1 MRGDAQNG
9 ATPDAQNGT
18 MPDAECDAQPVAG
31 PVVGCGPRCDAD
43 NTSGPRSRAAARRK
57 KRRVCHG
64 VRKEGRRYR
73 RSLRREARAREREAL
88 KQLPKRERLHA
99 WWRTRPLGVTFT
111 VYLAVYLAVATALA
125 LAGADVFATWNNS
138 YYYELEV
145 DAGHGLMR
153 RGVVDGGPYI
163 YDATT
168 DRLLPAAELDLPDAG
183 ALAVFI
189 ATGARDEIGAGG
201 SEGDW
206 SDETVRT
213 VCATMDLLREGKIRL
228 YDWGLNYNE
237 WYPQEE
243 VLEDNRGIS
252 ADNLARYDQ
261 LSRERRV
268 QSVDLFGKMT
278 GADLEATFGESLVS
292 NTAYYATA
300 TRPAGIMT
308 WLLTFATGLCPVLA
322 YGVLGWLTF
331 RHFYRVH
338 IAGPLAE
345 LAGAADRIA
354 ERDLDF
360 NIRVVRGRE
369 LGRLS
374 ETLEHMRASL
384 LEAQRELWRTAE
396 SRRRLNAAF
405 AHDLRTPITVLKG
418 TVEMAQ
424 MRLRRSDTL
433 DGDALDA
440 LSAQVARLERYAT
453 SMGGLSKLEDRPVE
467 RETFA
472 LDDLREELGRH
483 VSEVMA
489 VRGGG
494 LGLNLPTVSEADRAP
509 APKTCC
515 ASASTL
521 KAAAGSR
528 PAALLAIDLPL
539 VEEVLDNLLSNA
551 CVHASSIVTFDMMVD
566 AGVLTLVVT
575 DDGPG
580 FTPEAL
586 HRGCDPFF
594 SENKSAEHFGLGL
607 NVSSVLCGLHGGKI
621 ALTNAET
628 GGARVIA
635 TFDVRPDRESV
646 F

>member
-1 MRGDAQNG
+1 MR
-9 ATPDAQNGT
+9 
-18 MPDAECDAQPVAG
+18 V
-31 PVVGCGPRCDAD
+31 
-43 NTSGPRSRAAARRK
+43 
-57 KRRVCHG
+57 
-64 VRKEGRRYR
+64 
-73 RSLRREARAREREAL
+73 
-88 KQLPKRERLHA
+88 

-125 LAGADVFATWNNS
+125 TLGISLFAGLNDEYFYKVEIEIGN
-138 YYYELEV
+138 
-145 DAGHGLMR
+145 GLTQ
-153 RGVVDGGPYI
+153 RGVVDSGPYI
-163 YDATT
+163 YDAEAGE
-168 DRLLPAAELDLPDAG
+168 LLPAAELALPGDEPY
-183 ALAVFI
+183 AVFI
-189 ATGARDEIGAGG
+189 ATGARGTDGA
-201 SEGDW
+201 SVP
-206 SDETVRT
+206 SDDVPVDMVTATTDMVR
-213 VCATMDLLREGKIRL
+213 DGKVRL

-243 VLEDNRGIS
+243 VLEDDNGIS
-252 ADNLARYDQ
+252 YENLARYDS
-261 LSRERRV
+261 LSRSGRV
-268 QSVDLFGKMT
+268 QTVEMFARMT
-278 GADLEATFGESLVS
+278 GADLGQTFGEGQVS
-292 NTAYYATA
+292 NTAYYAA
-300 TRPAGIMT
+300 PERDDGIMP
-308 WLLTFATGLCPVLA
+308 WVMSFLVASAPVLA

-354 ERDLDF
+354 GQDLDF
-360 NIRVVRGRE
+360 TIRVVRGRE

-384 LEAQRELWRTAE
+384 LEAHRELWRTAE

-424 MRLRRSDTL
+424 MRLRRGGTL
-433 DGDALDA
+433 DEDALDA
-440 LSAQVARLERYAT
+440 LSDQVARLERYAT

-494 LGLNLPTVSEADRAP
+494 LGLKLPTVSEADGAP

-515 ASASTL
+515 ASESTL

-551 CVHASSIVTFDMMVD
+551 CVHASSIVTFDMMAD

-607 NVSSVLCGLHGGKI
+607 NVSSVLCGLHGGRI
-621 ALTNAET
+621 ALANAGS

-635 TFDVRPDRESV
+635 TFDVRLDRESV
-646 F
+646 FERGEAAPAPGPRQG

>member
-1 MRGDAQNG
+1 M
-9 ATPDAQNGT
+9 
-18 MPDAECDAQPVAG
+18 
-31 PVVGCGPRCDAD
+31 
-43 NTSGPRSRAAARRK
+43 
-57 KRRVCHG
+57 
-64 VRKEGRRYR
+64 
-73 RSLRREARAREREAL
+73 RREARAREREVL

-354 ERDLDF
+354 GQDLDF
-360 NIRVVRGRE
+360 TIRVVRGRE

-424 MRLRRSDTL
+424 MRLRRGDTL

-467 RETFA
+467 REAFA

-515 ASASTL
+515 ASEPIL
-521 KAAAGSR
+521 KTATDSC

-566 AGVLTLVVT
+566 AGVLTLAVT

-621 ALTNAET
+621 ALMNAET

-635 TFDVRPDRESV
+635 TFDVQPDWESV

>member
-1 MRGDAQNG
+1 MR
-9 ATPDAQNGT
+9 
-18 MPDAECDAQPVAG
+18 V
-31 PVVGCGPRCDAD
+31 
-43 NTSGPRSRAAARRK
+43 
-57 KRRVCHG
+57 
-64 VRKEGRRYR
+64 
-73 RSLRREARAREREAL
+73 
-88 KQLPKRERLHA
+88 

-125 LAGADVFATWNNS
+125 TLGISLFAGLNDEYFYKVEIEIGN
-138 YYYELEV
+138 
-145 DAGHGLMR
+145 GLTQ
-153 RGVVDGGPYI
+153 RGVVDSGPYI
-163 YDATT
+163 YDAEAGE
-168 DRLLPAAELDLPDAG
+168 LLPAAELALPGDEPY
-183 ALAVFI
+183 AVFI
-189 ATGARDEIGAGG
+189 ATGARGTDGA
-201 SEGDW
+201 SVP
-206 SDETVRT
+206 SDDVPVDMVTATTDMVR
-213 VCATMDLLREGKIRL
+213 DGKVRL

-243 VLEDNRGIS
+243 VLEDDNGIS
-252 ADNLARYDQ
+252 YENLARYDS
-261 LSRERRV
+261 LSRSGRV
-268 QSVDLFGKMT
+268 QTVEMFARMT
-278 GADLEATFGESLVS
+278 GADLGQRFGEGQVS
-292 NTAYYATA
+292 NTAYYAA
-300 TRPAGIMT
+300 PERDDGIMP
-308 WLLTFATGLCPVLA
+308 WVMSFLVASAPVLA

-354 ERDLDF
+354 GQDLDF
-360 NIRVVRGRE
+360 TIRVVRGRE

-424 MRLRRSDTL
+424 MRLRRGDTL

-467 RETFA
+467 REAFA

-489 VRGGG
+489 ARGGG
-494 LGLNLPTVSEADRAP
+494 LELKLPTVSEADRAP

-515 ASASTL
+515 ASESAL
-521 KAAAGSR
+521 KAATDGR

-539 VEEVLDNLLSNA
+539 VEEVLDNLLGNA

>member
-1 MRGDAQNG
+1 MR
-9 ATPDAQNGT
+9 
-18 MPDAECDAQPVAG
+18 V
-31 PVVGCGPRCDAD
+31 
-43 NTSGPRSRAAARRK
+43 
-57 KRRVCHG
+57 
-64 VRKEGRRYR
+64 
-73 RSLRREARAREREAL
+73 
-88 KQLPKRERLHA
+88 

-125 LAGADVFATWNNS
+125 TLGISLFAGLNDEYFYKVEIEIGN
-138 YYYELEV
+138 
-145 DAGHGLMR
+145 GLTQ
-153 RGVVDGGPYI
+153 RGVVDSGPYI
-163 YDATT
+163 YDAEAGE
-168 DRLLPAAELDLPDAG
+168 LLPAAELALPGDEPY
-183 ALAVFI
+183 AVFI
-189 ATGARDEIGAGG
+189 ATGARGTDRA
-201 SEGDW
+201 SVP
-206 SDETVRT
+206 SDDVPVDMVTATTDMVR
-213 VCATMDLLREGKIRL
+213 DGKVRL

-243 VLEDNRGIS
+243 VLEDDNGIS
-252 ADNLARYDQ
+252 YENLARYDS
-261 LSRERRV
+261 LSRSGRV
-268 QSVDLFGKMT
+268 QTVEMFARMT
-278 GADLEATFGESLVS
+278 GADLGQTFGEGQVS
-292 NTAYYATA
+292 NTAYYAA
-300 TRPAGIMT
+300 PERDDGIMP
-308 WLLTFATGLCPVLA
+308 WVMSFLVASAPVLA

-354 ERDLDF
+354 GQDLDF
-360 NIRVVRGRE
+360 TIRVVRGRE

-384 LEAQRELWRTAE
+384 LEAHRELWRTAE

-424 MRLRRSDTL
+424 MRLRRGGTL
-433 DGDALDA
+433 DEDALDA

-494 LGLNLPTVSEADRAP
+494 LGLKLPTVSEADGAP

-515 ASASTL
+515 ASESTL

-551 CVHASSIVTFDMMVD
+551 CVHASSIVTFDMMAD

-635 TFDVRPDRESV
+635 TLDVRPDRESV

>member
-1 MRGDAQNG
+1 MRGDAGRDSN
-9 ATPDAQNGT
+9 PDLNRDKGSDGT
-18 MPDAECDAQPVAG
+18 WLCSADCRKRRRADRHECKE
-31 PVVGCGPRCDAD
+31 R
-43 NTSGPRSRAAARRK
+43 RRARRA
-57 KRRVCHG
+57 
-64 VRKEGRRYR
+64 E
-73 RSLRREARAREREAL
+73 RRETRAREREAL
-88 KQLPKRERLHA
+88 KRLPRRERVRV

-125 LAGADVFATWNNS
+125 TLGISLFAGLNDEYFYKVEIEIGN
-138 YYYELEV
+138 
-145 DAGHGLMR
+145 GLTQ
-153 RGVVDGGPYI
+153 RGVVDSGPYI
-163 YDATT
+163 YDAEAGE
-168 DRLLPAAELDLPDAG
+168 LLPAAELALPGDEPY
-183 ALAVFI
+183 AVFI
-189 ATGARDEIGAGG
+189 ATGARGTDGA
-201 SEGDW
+201 SVP
-206 SDETVRT
+206 SDDVPVDMVTATTDMVR
-213 VCATMDLLREGKIRL
+213 DGKVRL

-243 VLEDNRGIS
+243 VLEDDNGIS
-252 ADNLARYDQ
+252 YENLARYDS
-261 LSRERRV
+261 LSRSGRV
-268 QSVDLFGKMT
+268 QTVEMFARMT
-278 GADLEATFGESLVS
+278 GADLGQTFGEGQVS
-292 NTAYYATA
+292 NTAYYAA
-300 TRPAGIMT
+300 PERDDGIMP
-308 WLLTFATGLCPVLA
+308 WVMSFLVASAPVLA

-354 ERDLDF
+354 GQDLDF
-360 NIRVVRGRE
+360 TIRVVRGRE

-384 LEAQRELWRTAE
+384 LEAHRELWRTAE

-424 MRLRRSDTL
+424 MRLRRGGTL
-433 DGDALDA
+433 DEDALDA

-494 LGLNLPTVSEADRAP
+494 LGLKLPTVSEADGAP

-515 ASASTL
+515 ASESTL

-551 CVHASSIVTFDMMVD
+551 CVHASSIVTFDMMAD

-635 TFDVRPDRESV
+635 TLDVRPDRESV

>member
-1 MRGDAQNG
+1 MGGQVRGDAGRDSN
-9 ATPDAQNGT
+9 PDVNRDKGSDGT
-18 MPDAECDAQPVAG
+18 WLCSADCRKRRRADRYECKE
-31 PVVGCGPRCDAD
+31 R
-43 NTSGPRSRAAARRK
+43 RRARRA
-57 KRRVCHG
+57 
-64 VRKEGRRYR
+64 E
-73 RSLRREARAREREAL
+73 RRETRAREREAL
-88 KQLPKRERLHA
+88 KRLPRRERVRV

-125 LAGADVFATWNNS
+125 TLGISLFAGLNDEYFYKVEIEIGN
-138 YYYELEV
+138 
-145 DAGHGLMR
+145 GLTQ
-153 RGVVDGGPYI
+153 RGVVDSGPYI
-163 YDATT
+163 YDAEAGE
-168 DRLLPAAELDLPDAG
+168 LLPAAELALPGDEPY
-183 ALAVFI
+183 AVFI
-189 ATGARDEIGAGG
+189 ATGARGTDGA
-201 SEGDW
+201 SVP
-206 SDETVRT
+206 SDDVPVDMVTATTDMVR
-213 VCATMDLLREGKIRL
+213 DGKVRL

-243 VLEDNRGIS
+243 VLEDDNGIS
-252 ADNLARYDQ
+252 YENLARYDS
-261 LSRERRV
+261 LSRSGRV
-268 QSVDLFGKMT
+268 QTVEMFARMT
-278 GADLEATFGESLVS
+278 GADLGQTFGEGQVS
-292 NTAYYATA
+292 NTAYYAA
-300 TRPAGIMT
+300 PERDDGIMP
-308 WLLTFATGLCPVLA
+308 WVMSFLVASAPVLA
-322 YGVLGWLTF
+322 YGGLGWLTF

-354 ERDLDF
+354 EQDLDF
-360 NIRVVRGRE
+360 AIGTVRGRE

-424 MRLRRSDTL
+424 MRLRRGDTL
-433 DGDALDA
+433 DVGALDA

-453 SMGGLSKLEDRPVE
+453 SMGGLTKLEDRPVE
-467 RETFA
+467 CEALA

-494 LGLNLPTVSEADRAP
+494 LGLKLPTVSEADGAP

-515 ASASTL
+515 ASESTL

-551 CVHASSIVTFDMMVD
+551 CVHASSIVTFDMMAD

-621 ALTNAET
+621 ALANAET

>member
-1 MRGDAQNG
+1 MR
-9 ATPDAQNGT
+9 
-18 MPDAECDAQPVAG
+18 V
-31 PVVGCGPRCDAD
+31 
-43 NTSGPRSRAAARRK
+43 
-57 KRRVCHG
+57 
-64 VRKEGRRYR
+64 
-73 RSLRREARAREREAL
+73 
-88 KQLPKRERLHA
+88 

-125 LAGADVFATWNNS
+125 TLGISLFAGLNDEYFYKVEIEIGN
-138 YYYELEV
+138 
-145 DAGHGLMR
+145 GLTQ
-153 RGVVDGGPYI
+153 RGVVDSGPYI
-163 YDATT
+163 YDAGAGE
-168 DRLLPAAELDLPDAG
+168 LLPAAELALPGDEPY
-183 ALAVFI
+183 AVFI
-189 ATGARDEIGAGG
+189 ATGARGTDGA
-201 SEGDW
+201 SVP
-206 SDETVRT
+206 SDDVPVDMVTATTDMVR
-213 VCATMDLLREGKIRL
+213 DGKVRL

-243 VLEDNRGIS
+243 VLEDDNGIS
-252 ADNLARYDQ
+252 YENLARYDS
-261 LSRERRV
+261 LSRSGRV
-268 QSVDLFGKMT
+268 QTVEMFARMT
-278 GADLEATFGESLVS
+278 GADLGQTFGEGQVS
-292 NTAYYATA
+292 NTAYYAA
-300 TRPAGIMT
+300 PERDDGIMP
-308 WLLTFATGLCPVLA
+308 WVMSFLVASAPVLA
-322 YGVLGWLTF
+322 YGGLGWLTF

-354 ERDLDF
+354 EQDLDF
-360 NIRVVRGRE
+360 AIGTVRGRE

-424 MRLRRSDTL
+424 MRLRRGDTL
-433 DGDALDA
+433 DVGALDA

-453 SMGGLSKLEDRPVE
+453 SMGGLTKLEDRPVE

-494 LGLNLPTVSEADRAP
+494 LGLKLPTVSEADGAP

-515 ASASTL
+515 ASESTL

-551 CVHASSIVTFDMMVD
+551 CVHASSIVTFDMMAD

-607 NVSSVLCGLHGGKI
+607 NVSSVLCGLHGGRI
-621 ALTNAET
+621 ALANAGS

-635 TFDVRPDRESV
+635 TFDVRLDRESV
-646 F
+646 FERGEAAPAPGPRQG

>member
-1 MRGDAQNG
+1 MR
-9 ATPDAQNGT
+9 
-18 MPDAECDAQPVAG
+18 V
-31 PVVGCGPRCDAD
+31 
-43 NTSGPRSRAAARRK
+43 
-57 KRRVCHG
+57 
-64 VRKEGRRYR
+64 
-73 RSLRREARAREREAL
+73 
-88 KQLPKRERLHA
+88 

-125 LAGADVFATWNNS
+125 TLGISLFAGLNDEYFYKVEIEIGN
-138 YYYELEV
+138 
-145 DAGHGLMR
+145 GLTQ
-153 RGVVDGGPYI
+153 RGVVDSGPYI
-163 YDATT
+163 YDAEAGE
-168 DRLLPAAELDLPDAG
+168 LLPAAELALPGDEPY
-183 ALAVFI
+183 AVFI
-189 ATGARDEIGAGG
+189 ATGARGTDGA
-201 SEGDW
+201 SVP
-206 SDETVRT
+206 SDDVPVDMVTATTDMVR
-213 VCATMDLLREGKIRL
+213 DGKVRL

-243 VLEDNRGIS
+243 VLEDDNGIS
-252 ADNLARYDQ
+252 YENLARYDS
-261 LSRERRV
+261 LSRSGRV
-268 QSVDLFGKMT
+268 QTVEMFARMT
-278 GADLEATFGESLVS
+278 GADLGQTFGEGQVS
-292 NTAYYATA
+292 NTAYYAA
-300 TRPAGIMT
+300 PERDDDIMP
-308 WLLTFATGLCPVLA
+308 WVMSFLVASAPVLA
-322 YGVLGWLTF
+322 YGGLGWLTF

-354 ERDLDF
+354 GQDLDF
-360 NIRVVRGRE
+360 TIRVVRGRE

-424 MRLRRSDTL
+424 MRLRRGDTL

-515 ASASTL
+515 ASESTL
-521 KAAAGSR
+521 KAATGSR

-551 CVHASSIVTFDMMVD
+551 CVHASSIVTFGMMVD

-635 TFDVRPDRESV
+635 TLDVRPDRESV

>member
-1 MRGDAQNG
+1 MR
-9 ATPDAQNGT
+9 
-18 MPDAECDAQPVAG
+18 V
-31 PVVGCGPRCDAD
+31 
-43 NTSGPRSRAAARRK
+43 
-57 KRRVCHG
+57 
-64 VRKEGRRYR
+64 
-73 RSLRREARAREREAL
+73 
-88 KQLPKRERLHA
+88 

-125 LAGADVFATWNNS
+125 TLGISLFAGLNDEYFYKVEIEIGN
-138 YYYELEV
+138 
-145 DAGHGLMR
+145 GLTQ
-153 RGVVDGGPYI
+153 RGVVDSGPYI
-163 YDATT
+163 YDAEAGE
-168 DRLLPAAELDLPDAG
+168 LLPAAELALPGDEPY
-183 ALAVFI
+183 AVFI
-189 ATGARDEIGAGG
+189 ATGARGTDGA
-201 SEGDW
+201 SVP
-206 SDETVRT
+206 SDDVPVDMVTATTDMVR
-213 VCATMDLLREGKIRL
+213 DGKVRL

-243 VLEDNRGIS
+243 VLEDDNGIS
-252 ADNLARYDQ
+252 YENLALYDS
-261 LSRERRV
+261 LSRSGRV
-268 QSVDLFGKMT
+268 QTVEMFARMT
-278 GADLEATFGESLVS
+278 GADLGQTFGEGQVS
-292 NTAYYATA
+292 NTAYYAA
-300 TRPAGIMT
+300 PERDDGIMP
-308 WLLTFATGLCPVLA
+308 WVMSFLVASAPVLA
-322 YGVLGWLTF
+322 YGGLGWLTF

-354 ERDLDF
+354 EQDLDF
-360 NIRVVRGRE
+360 AIGTVRGRE

-405 AHDLRTPITVLKG
+405 AHDLRTPITVLRG

-424 MRLRRSDTL
+424 MRLRRGGTL
-433 DGDALDA
+433 DEDALDA

-494 LGLNLPTVSEADRAP
+494 LGLKLPTVSEADGAP

-515 ASASTL
+515 ASESTL

-551 CVHASSIVTFDMMVD
+551 CVHASSIVTFDMMAD

-621 ALTNAET
+621 ALANAET

-635 TFDVRPDRESV
+635 TLDVRPDWESV

>member
-1 MRGDAQNG
+1 MR
-9 ATPDAQNGT
+9 
-18 MPDAECDAQPVAG
+18 V
-31 PVVGCGPRCDAD
+31 
-43 NTSGPRSRAAARRK
+43 
-57 KRRVCHG
+57 
-64 VRKEGRRYR
+64 
-73 RSLRREARAREREAL
+73 
-88 KQLPKRERLHA
+88 

-125 LAGADVFATWNNS
+125 TLGISLFAGLNDEYFYKVEIEIGN
-138 YYYELEV
+138 
-145 DAGHGLMR
+145 GLTQ
-153 RGVVDGGPYI
+153 RGVVDSGPYI
-163 YDATT
+163 YDAEAGE
-168 DRLLPAAELDLPDAG
+168 LLPAAELALPGDEPY
-183 ALAVFI
+183 AVFI
-189 ATGARDEIGAGG
+189 ATGARGTDGA
-201 SEGDW
+201 SVP
-206 SDETVRT
+206 SDDVPVDMVTATTDMVR
-213 VCATMDLLREGKIRL
+213 DGKVRL

-243 VLEDNRGIS
+243 VLEDDNGIS
-252 ADNLARYDQ
+252 YENLARYDS
-261 LSRERRV
+261 LSRSGRV
-268 QSVDLFGKMT
+268 QTVEMFARMT
-278 GADLEATFGESLVS
+278 GADLGQTFGEGQVS
-292 NTAYYATA
+292 NTAYYAA
-300 TRPAGIMT
+300 PERDDGIMP
-308 WLLTFATGLCPVLA
+308 WVMSFLVASAPVLA

-354 ERDLDF
+354 GQDLDF
-360 NIRVVRGRE
+360 TISVVRGRE

-424 MRLRRSDTL
+424 MRLRRGDTL

-472 LDDLREELGRH
+472 LDDLREELGRR

-489 VRGGG
+489 ARGGG
-494 LGLNLPTVSEADRAP
+494 LELKLPTVSEADRAP

-515 ASASTL
+515 ASESTL
-521 KAAAGSR
+521 KAATDGR

-551 CVHASSIVTFDMMVD
+551 CVHASSIVTFGMMVD

-635 TFDVRPDRESV
+635 TFDVRPDWESV

>member
-1 MRGDAQNG
+1 MR
-9 ATPDAQNGT
+9 
-18 MPDAECDAQPVAG
+18 V
-31 PVVGCGPRCDAD
+31 
-43 NTSGPRSRAAARRK
+43 
-57 KRRVCHG
+57 
-64 VRKEGRRYR
+64 
-73 RSLRREARAREREAL
+73 
-88 KQLPKRERLHA
+88 

-125 LAGADVFATWNNS
+125 TLGISLFAGLNDEYFYKVEIEIGN
-138 YYYELEV
+138 
-145 DAGHGLMR
+145 GLTQ
-153 RGVVDGGPYI
+153 RGVVDSGPYI
-163 YDATT
+163 YDAEAGE
-168 DRLLPAAELDLPDAG
+168 LLPAAELALPGDEPY
-183 ALAVFI
+183 AVFI
-189 ATGARDEIGAGG
+189 ATGARGTDGA
-201 SEGDW
+201 SVP
-206 SDETVRT
+206 SDDVPVDMVTATTDMVR
-213 VCATMDLLREGKIRL
+213 DGKVRL

-243 VLEDNRGIS
+243 VLEDDNGIS
-252 ADNLARYDQ
+252 YENLARYDS
-261 LSRERRV
+261 LSRSGRV
-268 QSVDLFGKMT
+268 QTVEMFARMT
-278 GADLEATFGESLVS
+278 GADLGQTFGEGQVS
-292 NTAYYATA
+292 NTAYYAA
-300 TRPAGIMT
+300 PERDDGIMP
-308 WLLTFATGLCPVLA
+308 WVMSFLVASAPVLA
-322 YGVLGWLTF
+322 YGGLGWLTF

-354 ERDLDF
+354 EQDLDF
-360 NIRVVRGRE
+360 TIRVVRGRE

-384 LEAQRELWRTAE
+384 LEAHRELWRTAE

-424 MRLRRSDTL
+424 MRLRRGGTL
-433 DGDALDA
+433 DEDALDA

-494 LGLNLPTVSEADRAP
+494 LGLKLPTVSEADGAP

-515 ASASTL
+515 ASESTL

-551 CVHASSIVTFDMMVD
+551 CVHASSIVTFDMMAD

-635 TFDVRPDRESV
+635 TLDVRPDRESV

>member
-1 MRGDAQNG
+1 MR
-9 ATPDAQNGT
+9 
-18 MPDAECDAQPVAG
+18 V
-31 PVVGCGPRCDAD
+31 
-43 NTSGPRSRAAARRK
+43 
-57 KRRVCHG
+57 
-64 VRKEGRRYR
+64 
-73 RSLRREARAREREAL
+73 
-88 KQLPKRERLHA
+88 

-125 LAGADVFATWNNS
+125 TLGISLFAGLNDEYFYKVEIEIGN
-138 YYYELEV
+138 
-145 DAGHGLMR
+145 GLTQ
-153 RGVVDGGPYI
+153 RGVVDSGPYI
-163 YDATT
+163 YDAEAGE
-168 DRLLPAAELDLPDAG
+168 LLPAAELALPGDEPY
-183 ALAVFI
+183 AVFI
-189 ATGARDEIGAGG
+189 ATGARGTDGA
-201 SEGDW
+201 SVP
-206 SDETVRT
+206 SDDVPVDMVTATTDMVR
-213 VCATMDLLREGKIRL
+213 DGKVRL

-243 VLEDNRGIS
+243 VLEDDNGIS
-252 ADNLARYDQ
+252 YENLARYDS
-261 LSRERRV
+261 LSRSGRV
-268 QSVDLFGKMT
+268 QTVEMFARMT
-278 GADLEATFGESLVS
+278 GADLGQTFGEGQVS
-292 NTAYYATA
+292 NTAYYAA
-300 TRPAGIMT
+300 PERDDGIMP
-308 WLLTFATGLCPVLA
+308 WVMSFLVASAPVLA
-322 YGVLGWLTF
+322 YGGLGWLTF

-345 LAGAADRIA
+345 LACAADRIA
-354 ERDLDF
+354 EQDLDF
-360 NIRVVRGRE
+360 AIGTVRGRE

-515 ASASTL
+515 ASESTL
-521 KAAAGSR
+521 KAATGSR

-621 ALTNAET
+621 ALAKAET